1 MKSKFFLIFL
11 LIFSFSCKKKKVE
24 PTPSAPVVNRGIKY
38 INSTYSNVTLRY
50 RLDGIHQMDSVSK
63 GNTIKLTY
71 VEGDSLHLELISNIG
86 FSQKNITLPLEF
98 KKEYPDYPYYSYTF
112 YKPNSYTISIYE
124 YTTGEKRCY
133 LIYTRSIDAYNN
145 EQINT
150 DSLILAD

>member
-1 MKSKFFLIFL
+1 M
-11 LIFSFSCKKKKVE
+11 E
-24 PTPSAPVVNRGIKY
+24 PKPEPVPVVNRGLKY

-71 VEGDSLHLELISNIG
+71 VEGDSLHLELISKID
-86 FSQKNITLPLEF
+86 FSQKNITLPLDF
-98 KKEYPDYPYYSYTF
+98 KKEYTEYPDYPYYSYTF

-124 YTTGEKRCY
+124 FTNGEKRCGILY
-133 LIYTRSIDAYNN
+133 KRSIDVYNN
-145 EQINT
+145 EEINS